1 MSRAPVYLDCHATT
15 PMDRRVLDAMLPYF
29 IEHFGNPASST
40 HQWGWKAQAGVE
52 QARRETAAVIGAAA
66 REIVFTSGAT
76 ESNNLALAGVARVV
90 DPSRRRIV
98 VSAVEHKSVLEIAGR
113 LGSDGWDVIV
123 APVHG
128 DGRIDLDRLAEVV
141 DERTAIVSVMAA
153 NNEIGVL
160 QPIADVAAIAHRA
173 GALLH
178 TDAAQAVGKVPVDV
192 AAMGI
197 DLLSLTG
204 HKIHGPKGCGA
215 LYVRRGVT
223 LDPLLVG
230 GGHERGLR
238 AGTLNVPGIVG
249 LGAACA
255 LAREHLVADAAR
267 IGALRDRLLA
277 GLEAGPGGVVVN
289 GSMTHRLPN
298 NLHVSF
304 EAVDGESLLIAI
316 SDIAVSTGS
325 ACSSASGTPSHVLSA
340 IMGADAVP
348 SASVRFGLGRFT
360 TQEDVDY
367 AVERF
372 TAVVRHLRKD
382 SQTFETQ
389 ATK

>member
-1 MSRAPVYLDCHATT
+1 MLSMSRAPVYLDCHATT
-15 PMDRRVLDAMLPYF
+15 PLDPRVLDRMLPF
-29 IEHFGNPASST
+29 FTEHFGNPSSST
-40 HQWGWKAQAGVE
+40 HQWGWKAQSAVE
-52 QARRETAAVIGAAA
+52 QARREVAALLGATP

-76 ESNNLALAGVARVV
+76 ESNNLALAGAAAKA

-98 VSAVEHKSVLEIAGR
+98 ISAIEHKSVIEIATR
-113 LGSDGWDVIV
+113 LGAHGFEVV
-123 APVHG
+123 VVPVG
-128 DGRIDLDRLAEVV
+128 RDGRVDLRALAASV
-141 DERTAIVSVMAA
+141 DEQTAVVSIMAA

-160 QPIADVAAIAHRA
+160 QPLADIGRMSQAA
-173 GALLH
+173 GARFH
-178 TDAAQAVGKVPVDV
+178 VDAAQGVGKIPIDV
-192 AAMGI
+192 QAMGI

-215 LYVRRGVT
+215 LFVRKRV
-223 LDPLLVG
+223 DIEPIMIG

-255 LAREHLVADAAR
+255 IAASEMAADVAR
-267 IGALRDRLLA
+267 IGALRDRLLS
-277 GLEAGPGGVVVN
+277 GLQTHLDGVVVN
-289 GSMTHRLPN
+289 GSMEHRLSN

-304 EAVDGESLLIAI
+304 ADVDGESLLIGI
-316 SDIAVSTGS
+316 GDIAVSTGS

-348 SASVRFGLGRFT
+348 SASIRFGLGRFT
-360 TQEDVDY
+360 TQGDIDY

-372 TAVVRHLRKD
+372 TAVVRHLRHM
-382 SQTFETQ
+382 
-389 ATK
+389 APV